1 MSASVKTDS
10 AGGLTGKGGC
20 GPGGHRNLALR
31 HLVQRGAA
39 GTVPGTMGFS
49 VPRCPVSLAP
59 VPGFPSGTAAG
70 PGQVDGPAWA
80 RERVAAALERIAP
93 LAAAR
98 TAGVAPRLQRVLDA
112 FAAERLGTQH
122 FASVSGYG
130 HGDMGREVLD
140 RVFARVL
147 QAEAAAVRLQ
157 FVSGTH
163 AITAALFGVL
173 RPGDRLLAVTGRP
186 YDTLEEVI
194 GLRGSG
200 QGSLAEFGIRYD
212 ELPLTAAGAVDEA
225 GLEEA
230 LALPTRMV
238 LIQRSC
244 GYSWRPSLAVA
255 EIGRLAERVKRRQPD
270 CVVFVDNC
278 YGELVQDQEPT
289 AVGADLIAGSLIKNL
304 GGTIA
309 PTGGYVAGRAELVE
323 QACCR
328 LTAPGIG
335 SEGGT
340 GFDLHRLLFQG
351 LFLAP
356 QMVSEALIGA
366 DLVAE
371 VFAGLGYPVHPAPGG
386 PRSDVIQAV
395 RFGDPELLKSVCR
408 AFQSASPV
416 GAYLDPVPAPMPG
429 YASELVMAGGTFID
443 GSTSEFSADAPL
455 REPYVLY
462 AQGGSHHAHVGLAL
476 ERALT
481 ALAARAASGT

>member
-1 MSASVKTDS
+1 MS
-10 AGGLTGKGGC
+10 
-20 GPGGHRNLALR
+20 GPLPGS
-31 HLVQRGAA
+31 AA
-39 GTVPGTMGFS
+39 G
-49 VPRCPVSLAP
+49 
-59 VPGFPSGTAAG
+59 
-70 PGQVDGPAWA
+70 QAWA
-80 RERVAAALERIAP
+80 RQRLVAAIERIAP
-93 LAAAR
+93 LAAAH
-98 TAGVAPRLQRVLDA
+98 TAAVRPRLERVLEA
-112 FAAERLGTQH
+112 FAAERLGTHH

-130 HGDMGREVLD
+130 HGDQGRETLD

-163 AITAALFGVL
+163 AIAAALFGVL

-200 QGSLAEFGIRYD
+200 QGSLTEFGIVYD
-212 ELPLTAAGAVDEA
+212 ELALTNAGLVDEERLA
-225 GLEEA
+225 QA
-230 LALPTRMV
+230 LAVPTRMV

-244 GYSWRPSLAVA
+244 GYSWRPSLPVA
-255 EIGRLAERVKRRQPD
+255 QIGRLCTQVKALQPD
-270 CVVFVDNC
+270 CVCFVDNC
-278 YGELVQDQEPT
+278 YGELVQDDEPT

-304 GGTIA
+304 GGTLA
-309 PTGGYVAGRAELVE
+309 PTGGYVAGRRDLVE

-340 GFDLHRLLFQG
+340 GFDLYRLLFQG

-356 QMVSEALIGA
+356 QMVAEALIGTEVVA
-366 DLVAE
+366 QVFQDLGFAVNPLPGAE
-371 VFAGLGYPVHPAPGG
+371 
-386 PRSDVIQAV
+386 RSDGIQAV
-395 RFGDPELLKSVCR
+395 RLGSPEALKAVCR

-416 GAYLDPVPAPMPG
+416 GAYLEPVPAPMPG
-429 YASELVMAGGTFID
+429 YGSELVMAGGTFID

-462 AQGGSHHAHVGLAL
+462 VQGGTHHQHVALAL
-476 ERALT
+476 ERALVAISRLEFT
-481 ALAARAASGT
+481 RSASG